1 MLQAIDLTITLNQ
14 NLRVLLERFTFTLQ
28 PGDRAVIIGEEGNGK
43 STLLALLYDEAL
55 VRDYASYTGS
65 IRRDG
70 MRLGY
75 LYQELPA
82 AALGQTVYEYLYEH
96 GAFDSADPKALAAI
110 AHELRVPEELLYADQ
125 PLAALSGGEKVKV
138 QMVRLLAAGP
148 DALLLDEPTNDIDI
162 ETLEWLEQFL
172 LRCPLPVLYVSH
184 DETLIERT
192 ANRVVHIEQ
201 VRKKTTPRHTIAN
214 LPYAVYLDQR
224 RRTLAHDEQVARK
237 EREDYADQMARW
249 QKIHDEV
256 ERQQATITR
265 QNPSGARLL
274 KKKMK
279 SVLSQQRRYERE
291 KEDFTPIPEVEDA
304 IFASFGQVQ
313 VPNGKEILRFALPA
327 LTIGDRVL
335 ATGIELQASGPAHI
349 GIIGRNGVGK
359 TTLLRRI
366 AEALLA
372 RTDLKAA
379 YMPQNYWERLD
390 PAQSPVD
397 YLAPSGRKDD
407 VTRARTYLGSLKYR
421 RDEMTQPIAA
431 LSGGQKAKLLLLKM
445 ILDGCNVLVLDE
457 PTRNFSPLSGP
468 VVRGL
473 LASFGGAILSVTHD
487 RKYLREVCDT
497 VYRLESDGLH
507 RVYRTEE

>member
-1 MLQAIDLTITLNQ
+1 MLQTTDLTITLNQ
-14 NLRVLLERFTFTLQ
+14 NFRVLIEHFTFALQ

-43 STLLALLYDEAL
+43 STLLELLYDETL
-55 VRDYASYTGS
+55 VQDYASYTGS
-65 IRRDG
+65 IQRDG

-82 AALGQTVYEYLYEH
+82 GALNQTVYEYLYEN
-96 GAFDSADPKALAAI
+96 GAFDHADPKELAAI
-110 AHELRVPEELLYADQ
+110 AHDLRVPDELLYADQ
-125 PLAALSGGEKVKV
+125 TLGALSGGEKVKV
-138 QMVRLLAAGP
+138 QMARILAAKP
-148 DALLLDEPTNDIDI
+148 NALLLDEPTNDVDI
-162 ETLEWLEQFL
+162 ETLEWLEQYL
-172 LRCPLPVLYVSH
+172 LRCALPVLYVSH

-192 ANRVVHIEQ
+192 ANRIIHIEQ
-201 VRKKTTPRHTIAN
+201 VRKKTVPRHTVAN
-214 LPYAVYLDQR
+214 LPYAVYLEQR
-224 RRTLAHDEQVARK
+224 SRSLEHGEQVARK
-237 EREDYADQMARW
+237 ERAEYADQMARW

-256 ERQQATITR
+256 DRQQASITR
-265 QNPSGARLL
+265 QNPGGARLL

-279 SVLSQQRRYERE
+279 AVLSQQRRFERE

-304 IFASFGQVQ
+304 IFASFGQVR
-313 VPNGKEILRFALPA
+313 VPNGKEILRLSLPR
-327 LTIGDRVL
+327 LEIDGRLL
-335 ATGIELQASGPAHI
+335 ASGIELQAAGPAHI

-359 TTLLRRI
+359 TTLLRQI
-366 AEALLA
+366 AGELLA

-379 YMPQNYWERLD
+379 YMPQNYWELLD

-397 YLAPSGRKDD
+397 FLAPSGHKDD

-421 RDEMTQPIAA
+421 RDEMVQPIAS

-468 VVRGL
+468 VVRGIL
-473 LASFGGAILSVTHD
+473 SAFGGTILSVTHD

-497 VYRLESDGLH
+497 VYRLEPDGLH
-507 RVYRTEE
+507 RVYLTEE